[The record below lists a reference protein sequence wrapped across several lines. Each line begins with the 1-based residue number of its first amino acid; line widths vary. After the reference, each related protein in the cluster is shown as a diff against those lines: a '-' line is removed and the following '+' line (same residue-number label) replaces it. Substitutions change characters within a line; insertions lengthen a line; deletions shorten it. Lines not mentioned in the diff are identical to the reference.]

1 MNFIFKFFLTFNS
14 TSTMIVVYLIKEQYY
29 LLCLEGYPKFISYIV
44 FLIIPP
50 LLTLI
55 SLWMKIFLTQ
65 DEINF
70 ELESVE
76 EANDTF
82 LPSYLG
88 YFFVA
93 LGVESI
99 ETMIFVYLM
108 IFVFTYLSQTS
119 YYNPMFLLFGYKFY
133 YIVTVNNVRLFIIS
147 KKNINTTKDIKFSKL
162 RRINNTTFID
172 EEE

>member
-76 EANDTF
+76 EANDAVD
-82 LPSYLG
+82 YL
-88 YFFVA
+88 
-93 LGVESI
+93 I
-99 ETMIFVYLM
+99 EIKYLCGTWGRVNRNNDICISNDFCIYIFITDFILQSD
-108 IFVFTYLSQTS
+108 VFAIRLQILL
-119 YYNPMFLLFGYKFY
+119 YN
-133 YIVTVNNVRLFIIS
+133 
-147 KKNINTTKDIKFSKL
+147 DC
-162 RRINNTTFID
+162 
-172 EEE
+172 